1 MSYETT
7 AESTGKLT
15 HLFHPQTPT
24 QDDLR
29 MYRDRGK
36 DVNARTIKK
45 VVEAKARKQRR
56 VKRKLGKARKKAENV
71 VNNAEMSEREKA
83 QEVKK

>member
-1 MSYETT
+1 
-7 AESTGKLT
+7 
-15 HLFHPQTPT
+15 
-24 QDDLR
+24 
-29 MYRDRGK
+29 MYRDRNK

-56 VKRKLGKARKKAENV
+56 VKRRLGKARKKAENV

>member
-1 MSYETT
+1 
-7 AESTGKLT
+7 
-15 HLFHPQTPT
+15 
-24 QDDLR
+24 
-29 MYRDRGK
+29 MYRDRNK

-56 VKRKLGKARKKAENV
+56 VKRRMGKARKKAENV
-71 VNNAEMSEREKA
+71 INNAEMSEREKA

>member
-15 HLFHPQTPT
+15 HLYLPQTPT